1 VGQVVNFLH
10 PEATVRE
17 NCHLGWFSVIMEDVS
32 LGRNVTIGNNVTIYP
47 GTQLGDGVSVGDN
60 CVLGKQPR
68 PAKTSTVTIDD
79 DLPPLTVGSGTII
92 GTGAVLYAG
101 TAVGEN
107 CMIADLAS
115 IREKCVV
122 ADHVIVGRGVA
133 VENQVT
139 IGSYTKIQTGAYITA
154 YTTIAD
160 QVFIAPMVTTTNDNF
175 MGRTKER
182 FKHVKGPSFKKG
194 ARVGGGSIVLPG
206 ITIAEE
212 AFVAAGALVTKD
224 VAPGM
229 VYKGFPAKPAR
240 VVPQEE
246 LVEAD

>member
-1 VGQVVNFLH
+1 M
-10 PEATVRE
+10 EE
-17 NCHLGWFSVIMEDVS
+17 NCRIGWFTVIMENVYLGRDVS
-32 LGRNVTIGNNVTIYP
+32 VGNNVTIYS
-47 GTQLGDGVSVGDN
+47 GTVLGDGVCVGDN
-60 CVLGKQPR
+60 CVLGKQPK
-68 PAKTSTVTIDD
+68 PAKTSTVIIDGEI
-79 DLPPLTVGSGTII
+79 LPLVIGANTII

-101 TAVGEN
+101 TTVGEN
-107 CMIADLAS
+107 CMVADLAS

-139 IGSYTKIQTGAYITA
+139 IGSYTKIQTGSYITA

-175 MGRTKER
+175 MGRTQER
-182 FKHVKGPSFKKG
+182 FKQIKGPSFKKG

-229 VYKGFPAKPAR
+229 VYKGLPAR
-240 VVPQEE
+240 PVWPVPQEE